1 MALPIVCGLLDAYL
15 LTITTVIVVLG
26 TLNLIC
32 PCFSQTLKDLITYER
47 SPLKEKR
54 NFVYRWFAVPKRR
67 FTHFYIVAVVNSL
80 IWLAFATFVDAEL
93 VKPERRFISWMR
105 SLQQTPRLISPTSCY
120 LALALMTLHS
130 VRRLYESLFVCVFS
144 ESKMSIIH
152 YIAGIAHYTLL
163 PLSVVVETS
172 GLASTSVFS
181 VDFRSLSFM
190 QIIGVLLFLLLSY
203 NQHLIIVQF
212 SNLRRNHLGN
222 VTNYGH
228 GILFEGLFSC
238 ISCPHF
244 FYEILLYIALY
255 LCINAAAHTFSWI
268 VVFVVVNQVIAA
280 LITHRWYQERF
291 GRLYPEQRK
300 AIIPFIL

>member
-1 MALPIVCGLLDAYL
+1 
-15 LTITTVIVVLG
+15 
-26 TLNLIC
+26 
-32 PCFSQTLKDLITYER
+32 
-47 SPLKEKR
+47 
-54 NFVYRWFAVPKRR
+54 
-67 FTHFYIVAVVNSL
+67 
-80 IWLAFATFVDAEL
+80 
-93 VKPERRFISWMR
+93 
-105 SLQQTPRLISPTSCY
+105 
-120 LALALMTLHS
+120 MTLHS

-172 GLASTSVFS
+172 GLASTSGDDRRVGASVELNESSFVSVFS